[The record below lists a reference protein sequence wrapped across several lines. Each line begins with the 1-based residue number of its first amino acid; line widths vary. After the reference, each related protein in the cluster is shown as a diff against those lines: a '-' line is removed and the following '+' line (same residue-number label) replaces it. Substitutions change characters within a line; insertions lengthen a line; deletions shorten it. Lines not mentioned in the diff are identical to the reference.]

1 MALPDRI
8 PCKCG
13 DLIGEL
19 VLKQAVVEFT
29 DETGKVQCP
38 PCWHAGIPDI
48 YMLQLIVRS

>member
-13 DLIGEL
+13 DLFGEL

-29 DETGKVQCP
+29 DETGKVQYSR
-38 PCWHAGIPDI
+38 CWIAGISDT
-48 YMLQLIVRS
+48 SCNN